1 MAQKF
6 RTFRI
11 PQYNRG
17 RKKELDMSDIH
28 SYSTSVKYSEQRK
41 GVLSSGGL
49 PSFEVATPPQFP
61 GGHEGIWS
69 PEHLFVASAEICL
82 MTTFLSI
89 AEKSRLEFVEYSS
102 EAVGTLEKTAEGMVM
117 TKIVIKVKVVIS
129 DEAKRDR
136 TLLLL
141 EKSEKYCLISNS
153 MKTEVT
159 IEPMV
164 VVN

>member
-1 MAQKF
+1 
-6 RTFRI
+6 
-11 PQYNRG
+11 
-17 RKKELDMSDIH
+17 MSDTH
-28 SYSTSVKYSEQRK
+28 SYSTSVKYSEKRK
-41 GVLSSGGL
+41 GVLSSEGL

-69 PEHLFVASAEICL
+69 PEHLFVASAEVCL

-89 AEKSRLEFVEYSS
+89 AEKSHLEFVEYSS

-117 TKIVIKVKVVIS
+117 TKIVIKPKVVIQ
-129 DEAKRDR
+129 DETKKER

-141 EKSEKYCLISNS
+141 EKAEKYCLISNS

-164 VVN
+164 VVD

>member
-1 MAQKF
+1 
-6 RTFRI
+6 
-11 PQYNRG
+11 
-17 RKKELDMSDIH
+17 MSDTH
-28 SYSTSVKYSEQRK
+28 TYTTSVKYNEKRK
-41 GVLSSGGL
+41 GLLSSEGL
-49 PSFEVATPPQFP
+49 SSFEVATPPQFP

-102 EAVGTLEKTAEGMVM
+102 EAIGTLEKTAEGMLM
-117 TKIVIKVKVVIS
+117 TKIVIKPRVVIN
-129 DEAKRDR
+129 DEAKKDR

-141 EKSEKYCLISNS
+141 EKAEKYCLISNS

-159 IEPMV
+159 LEPIV
-164 VVN
+164 EVRSIAE